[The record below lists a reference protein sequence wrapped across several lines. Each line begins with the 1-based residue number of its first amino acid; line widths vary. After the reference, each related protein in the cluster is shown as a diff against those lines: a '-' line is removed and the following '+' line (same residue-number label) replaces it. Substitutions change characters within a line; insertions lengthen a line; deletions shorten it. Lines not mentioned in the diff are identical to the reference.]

1 MVIYATTSYHNNFF
15 ASLQHTLHSC
25 WLSLQLTFFAVYTLP
40 GSTMAPS
47 NNSGQAPVEFVTMGM
62 FILGMLSDMPV
73 SSVWDRTM
81 LIIYIHLM

>member
-1 MVIYATTSYHNNFF
+1 
-15 ASLQHTLHSC
+15 
-25 WLSLQLTFFAVYTLP
+25 
-40 GSTMAPS
+40 MAPS